1 MKALSGIR
9 VLDLTHMLAGPYGAM
24 LLADLGAEVIKVEPP
39 KTGEGTRRLL
49 ENDPKH
55 SLHGMGAY
63 FLTLCRN
70 KKSIALDLQAEKGRA
85 VFYDLVKISDVVYDN
100 FRPGVLDRLK
110 INYDTLKNI
119 NPGIISCSCTG
130 FGLTGP
136 GRDRPAFDLVVQAMG
151 GGVSITGERSRPP
164 VRSGI
169 PIGDMGGGVFSAF
182 GILAALVN
190 RANTGKGQKVD
201 VSMLDVQVSLLNYM
215 ATMYFLSGEV
225 PGPIG
230 NEHFV
235 HVPYG
240 SFKTKDIYIILAL
253 VGDNFWKPLV
263 EILGVEEL
271 KAPKYDKRDGRWKD
285 KEKIEAIISKTLV
298 TRPGDE
304 WLKLFAE
311 KGIPSG
317 PINTFDRALADPQM
331 LHRNMVVEVGHPL
344 GGSVKQPGNPIKMSA
359 MPEETFSPPPLLGQH
374 THQVLEELLGYPKEK
389 IEELEREKVIGV
401 DS

>member
-1 MKALSGIR
+1 MKALAGIR

-49 ENDPKH
+49 ENDPQN
-55 SLHGMGAY
+55 SLQGMGAY

-70 KKSIALDLQAEKGRA
+70 KKSITLDLQTEKGRA
-85 VFYDLVKISDVVYDN
+85 IFYDLVKISDVVYDN

-110 INYDTLKNI
+110 IDYNTLKDI
-119 NPGIISCSCTG
+119 NPLLISCSCTG

-151 GGVSITGERSRPP
+151 GGVSITGERNRPP

-169 PIGDMGGGVFSAF
+169 PIGDMGGGVFSSF
-182 GILAALVN
+182 GILAALVS
-190 RANTGKGQKVD
+190 RARTGKGQKVD
-201 VSMLDVQVSLLNYM
+201 VSMLDVQISLLNYM

-253 VGDNFWKPLV
+253 VGDNFWKPFV

-271 KAPKYDKRDGRWKD
+271 KDPKYDKRDGRWED
-285 KEKIEAIISKTLV
+285 KEKIEAIVSKSLA

-304 WLKLFAE
+304 WLELFAK
-311 KGIPSG
+311 KGIPAG
-317 PINTFDRALADPQM
+317 PISPFDRALADPQV
-331 LHRNMVVEVGHPL
+331 LSRNMVVEVGHPL
-344 GGSVKQPGNPIKMSA
+344 GGSVRQPGNPIKMSGT
-359 MPEETFSPPPLLGQH
+359 PGETFEHPPLLGQH
-374 THQVLEELLGYPKEK
+374 TRQILEELLGYPREK
-389 IEELEREKVIGV
+389 VEQLEREEVI
-401 DS
+401 

>member
-1 MKALSGIR
+1 MQALSGIR
-9 VLDLTHMLAGPYGAM
+9 ILDLTHMLAGPYGAM

-39 KTGEGTRRLL
+39 STGEGTRRLL

-55 SLHGMGAY
+55 SFHGMGAY

-70 KKSIALDLQAEKGRA
+70 KKSITLDLQAEKGRA
-85 VFYDLVKISDVVYDN
+85 VFYDLAKISDVVYDN
-100 FRPGVLDRLK
+100 FRPGVLNRLK
-110 INYDTLKNI
+110 IDYETLKDI
-119 NPGIISCSCTG
+119 NSRIISCSCTG

-151 GGVSITGERSRPP
+151 GGVSITGERGRPP

-169 PIGDMGGGVFSAF
+169 PIGDMGGGIFSAF
-182 GILAALVN
+182 GILAALIN
-190 RANTGKGQKVD
+190 RARTGKGQKID
-201 VSMLDVQVSLLNYM
+201 VSMLDVQISLLNYM

-253 VGDNFWKPLV
+253 VGDNFWKPFV

-271 KAPKYDKRDGRWKD
+271 KDPKYDRRDGRWQE
-285 KEKIEAIISKTLV
+285 KEKIDAIVSQVLA

-317 PINTFDRALADPQM
+317 PINTFDRALSDPQV
-331 LHRNMVVEVGHPL
+331 LHRNMVVEVEHPL
-344 GGSVKQPGNPIKMSA
+344 GGRVKQPGNPIKMSGT
-359 MPEETFSPPPLLGQH
+359 PWETFSPPPLLGQH
-374 THQVLEELLGYPKEK
+374 TRQVLEELLCYPKEK
-389 IEELEREKVIGV
+389 IEELERERII
-401 DS
+401 

>member
-24 LLADLGAEVIKVEPP
+24 LLADLGAEVIKIEPP

-49 ENDPKH
+49 ENDPKN

-70 KKSIALDLQAEKGRA
+70 KKSITLDLQAEKGRA

-100 FRPGVLDRLK
+100 FRPGVPERLK
-110 INYDTLKNI
+110 VDYDTLKSI

-136 GRDRPAFDLVVQAMG
+136 ERDRPAFDLVVQAMG
-151 GGVSITGERSRPP
+151 GGVSITGERNRPP

-169 PIGDMGGGVFSAF
+169 PIGDMGGGVFSAL
-182 GILAALVN
+182 GILAALLS
-190 RANTGKGQKVD
+190 RARTGKGQKVD
-201 VSMLDVQVSLLNYM
+201 VSMLDVQISLLNYM

-253 VGDNFWKPLV
+253 VGDNFWKPFV

-271 KAPKYDKRDGRWKD
+271 KNSKYDKRDGRWED
-285 KEKIEAIISKTLV
+285 KEKIDAIVSKTLA
-298 TRPGDE
+298 TRPGNE

-317 PINTFDRALADPQM
+317 PINTFDRALSDPQV
-331 LHRNMVVEVGHPL
+331 LHRNMVVEVAHPL
-344 GGSVKQPGNPIKMSA
+344 GGRVNQPGNPIKMSDT
-359 MPEETFSPPPLLGQH
+359 PGETFSPPPLLGQH
-374 THQVLEELLGYPKEK
+374 TYQLLNELLGYSKKK
-389 IEELEREKVIGV
+389 IEELEKEKII
-401 DS
+401 

>member
-1 MKALSGIR
+1 MKALEGIR
-9 VLDLTHMLAGPYGAM
+9 VLDLTHMLAGPFGTM
-24 LLADLGAEVIKVEPP
+24 LLADVGAEVIKIEAP

-49 ENDPKH
+49 ENDPKN

-70 KKSIALDLQAEKGRA
+70 KKSVTLDLRVEKGRA
-85 VFYDLVKISDVVYDN
+85 IFYDLAKISDVVFDN
-100 FRPGVLDRLK
+100 FRPGVLDKLK
-110 INYDTLKNI
+110 VDYDSLKVI
-119 NPGIISCSCTG
+119 NPRIISCSCTG

-151 GGVSITGERSRPP
+151 GGVSITGERNRPP
-164 VRSGI
+164 LRAGI
-169 PIGDMGGGVFSAF
+169 PIGDLGGGIFATLGVM
-182 GILAALVN
+182 AALLN
-190 RANTGKGQKVD
+190 RVVTGKGQKVD
-201 VSMLDVQVSLLNYM
+201 VSMLDVQISLLNYM

-225 PGPIG
+225 PSALG

-235 HVPYG
+235 HEPYG

-271 KAPKYDKRDGRWKD
+271 KNPKYDTRDGRWAD
-285 KEKIEAIISKTLV
+285 KEKIDALIAKILA

-317 PINTFDRALADPQM
+317 PINTFDRALSEPQV
-331 LHRNMVVEVGHPL
+331 LHRNMVVEVKHPQQ
-344 GGSVKQPGNPIKMSA
+344 GSVKQPGNPIKMSA
-359 MPEETFSPPPLLGQH
+359 TPGESFSPPPLIGQH
-374 THQVLEELLGYPKEK
+374 THQVLSELLGYSKGK
-389 IEELEREKVIGV
+389 IEELERENII
-401 DS
+401 

>member
-1 MKALSGIR
+1 MKALSAVR

-49 ENDPKH
+49 ENDLKN

-70 KKSIALDLQAEKGRA
+70 KKSLTLDLQTEKGRS

-110 INYDTLKNI
+110 IDYDTLKGI

-151 GGVSITGERSRPP
+151 GGVSITGERKRPP

-169 PIGDMGGGVFSAF
+169 PIGDMGGGVFSAL
-182 GILAALVN
+182 GILAALVS
-190 RANTGKGQKVD
+190 RARTGKGQKVD
-201 VSMLDVQVSLLNYM
+201 VSMLDVQISLLNYM

-253 VGDNFWKPLV
+253 VGDNFWKPFV
-263 EILGVEEL
+263 EILEVDQL
-271 KAPKYDKRDGRWKD
+271 KDPKYAKRDGRWED
-285 KEKIEAIISKTLV
+285 KEKIEAIVSKTLA

-304 WLKLFAE
+304 WLELFAQ

-317 PINTFDRALADPQM
+317 PINTFDRALADPQV
-331 LHRNMVVEVGHPL
+331 LRRNMVVEVGHPL
-344 GGSVKQPGNPIKMSA
+344 GGSVKQPGNPIKMSGT
-359 MPEETFSPPPLLGQH
+359 PGETFGPPPLLGQH
-374 THQVLEELLGYPKEK
+374 TRQILEELLGYPGEK
-389 IEELEREKVIGV
+389 VEELQREGVI
-401 DS
+401 

>member
-1 MKALSGIR
+1 MKALSAVRI
-9 VLDLTHMLAGPYGAM
+9 LDLTHMLAGPYGAM

-39 KTGEGTRRLL
+39 KAGEGTRRLL
-49 ENDPKH
+49 ENDPKN

-70 KKSIALDLQAEKGRA
+70 KKSLTLDLQTEKGRS

-110 INYDTLKNI
+110 IDYDTLKSI
-119 NPGIISCSCTG
+119 NAGIISCSCTG
-130 FGLTGP
+130 FGLTGS

-151 GGVSITGERSRPP
+151 GGVSITGERHRPP

-169 PIGDMGGGVFSAF
+169 PIGDMGGGVFSAL
-182 GILAALVN
+182 GILAALVS
-190 RANTGKGQKVD
+190 RAGTGKGQKVD
-201 VSMLDVQVSLLNYM
+201 VSMLDVQLSLLNYM

-225 PGPIG
+225 PGAIG

-253 VGDNFWKPLV
+253 VGDNFWKPFT

-271 KAPKYDKRDGRWKD
+271 KDPKYDKRDGRWED
-285 KEKIEAIISKTLV
+285 KEKIEAMVSKTLA

-304 WLKLFAE
+304 WLELFAR

-317 PINTFDRALADPQM
+317 PINTFDRALADPQV
-331 LHRNMVVEVGHPL
+331 LSRNMVVEVGHPL
-344 GGSVKQPGNPIKMSA
+344 GGSVKQPGNPIKMSGT
-359 MPEETFSPPPLLGQH
+359 PGETFGPPPLLGQH
-374 THQVLEELLGYPKEK
+374 TRQILEELLGYPGKK
-389 IEELEREKVIGV
+389 VEELQREGII
-401 DS
+401 

>member
-1 MKALSGIR
+1 L
-9 VLDLTHMLAGPYGAM
+9 
-24 LLADLGAEVIKVEPP
+24 
-39 KTGEGTRRLL
+39 
-49 ENDPKH
+49 N
-55 SLHGMGAY
+55 
-63 FLTLCRN
+63 
-70 KKSIALDLQAEKGRA
+70 LQAEKGRA

-110 INYDTLKNI
+110 IDYDTLKNI

-190 RANTGKGQKVD
+190 RASTAKGQKVD

-285 KEKIEAIISKTLV
+285 KEKIEAIISKTLA

-317 PINTFDRALADPQM
+317 PINSFDRALADPQM

-389 IEELEREKVIGV
+389 IEELEREKVIGI

>member
-9 VLDLTHMLAGPYGAM
+9 VLDLTHMLAGPYGSM
-24 LLADLGAEVIKVEPP
+24 LLADLGADVIKIEPP

-70 KKSIALDLQAEKGRA
+70 KKSLTLDLQTEKGRS
-85 VFYDLVKISDVVYDN
+85 VFCDLVKISDVVYDN

-110 INYDTLKNI
+110 IDYDTLKSI

-151 GGVSITGERSRPP
+151 GGVSITGERGRPP

-169 PIGDMGGGVFSAF
+169 PIGDMGGGIFSAF

-190 RANTGKGQKVD
+190 RTQTGRGQKVD

-225 PGPIG
+225 PEPLG

-253 VGDNFWKPLV
+253 VGDNFWKPFV
-263 EILGVEEL
+263 DILGAEEL
-271 KAPKYDKRDGRWKD
+271 KNPKYDKREGRWED
-285 KEKIEAIISKTLV
+285 KEKIEGIVTRTLA

-317 PINTFDRALADPQM
+317 PINTFDRALADPQL
-331 LHRNMVVEVGHPL
+331 LHRNMVVEVQHPL
-344 GGSVKQPGNPIKMSA
+344 GGSVKQPGNPIKMSN
-359 MPEETFSPPPLLGQH
+359 MTDQTFSPPPLLGQH
-374 THQVLEELLGYPKEK
+374 TRQILEELLGYPKEK
-389 IEELEREKVIGV
+389 IEELEREKVI
-401 DS
+401 

>member
-1 MKALSGIR
+1 MQALSGIR
-9 VLDLTHMLAGPYGAM
+9 ILDLTHMLAGPYGSM

-39 KTGEGTRRLL
+39 GSGEGTRRLL

-70 KKSIALDLQAEKGRA
+70 KKSITLDLQTEKGRA
-85 VFYDLVKISDVVYDN
+85 VFYDLARISDVVYDN

-110 INYDTLKNI
+110 INYDTLKDI
-119 NPGIISCSCTG
+119 NPRLISCSCTG

-151 GGVSITGERSRPP
+151 GGVSITGEPDRPP

-182 GILAALVN
+182 GILAALVS
-190 RANTGKGQKVD
+190 RACTGKGQKID

-253 VGDNFWKPLV
+253 VGDNFWKPFV
-263 EILGVEEL
+263 EILGIEEL
-271 KAPKYDKRDGRWKD
+271 KDPKYDRRDGRWQE
-285 KEKIEAIISKTLV
+285 KEKIDAIVSQVLA

-304 WLKLFAE
+304 WLQLFAE

-317 PINTFDRALADPQM
+317 PINTFDRALSNPQV
-331 LHRNMVVEVGHPL
+331 LHRNMVVEVDHPI
-344 GGSVKQPGNPIKMSA
+344 GGKVKQPGNPIKMSGT
-359 MPEETFSPPPLLGQH
+359 PGETFSPPPLLGQY
-374 THQVLEELLGYPKEK
+374 TRQVLEELLGYPKEK
-389 IEELEREKVIGV
+389 IEELEREKVI
-401 DS
+401 